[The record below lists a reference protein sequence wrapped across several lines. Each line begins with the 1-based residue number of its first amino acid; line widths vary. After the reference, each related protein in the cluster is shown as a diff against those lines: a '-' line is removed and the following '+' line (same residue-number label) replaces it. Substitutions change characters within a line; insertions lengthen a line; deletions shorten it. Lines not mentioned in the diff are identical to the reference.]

1 MLDCLQGH
9 WNIRKRFEP
18 EAGQGLPF
26 LLEMLVDDGILTLVA
41 DGETLIVMNEDE
53 EEFCVDVQFRY
64 PTTAAGGLKTVGL
77 DLRLHY
83 IEFKSARYVLC
94 IQSHNEDWWDGI
106 LIKRRTNHE
115 QLYIL
120 YTA

>member
-1 MLDCLQGH
+1 
-9 WNIRKRFEP
+9 
-18 EAGQGLPF
+18 
-26 LLEMLVDDGILTLVA
+26 
-41 DGETLIVMNEDE
+41 MNKDE

-94 IQSHNEDWWDGI
+94 RLYRDTTKTGGMEYWLKEGQI
-106 LIKRRTNHE
+106 TNSFTSYTLHE
-115 QLYIL
+115 
-120 YTA
+120 A

>member
-26 LLEMLVDDGILTLVA
+26 LLEMLVDYGILTVVA

-94 IQSHNEDWWDGI
+94 
-106 LIKRRTNHE
+106 R
-115 QLYIL
+115 LYRVTTKTGGME
-120 YTA
+120 Y